1 MTRIKSI
8 GRYLESL
15 RMSGYGAYISFASDP
30 VLGQGV
36 YEIILEGCVLK
47 LFEKGL
53 AISFKG
59 DSVDVFYSDILNIV
73 SHLSAE
79 VFSKASE
86 SQSVDVK
93 VPLEIHVSE
102 RVLALEVQLLA
113 YSRVVIIL
121 NYLWGGL
128 KNKG

>member
-1 MTRIKSI
+1 MTRIKPVV
-8 GRYLESL
+8 RYLESL
-15 RMSGYGAYISFASDP
+15 SASGYGAYISFASDP

-36 YEIILEGCVLK
+36 YEIVLEGCVLR

-53 AISFKG
+53 TISFKG
-59 DSVDVFYSDILNIV
+59 EIVDVFYFDILDIA

-86 SQSVDVK
+86 SQNVDVK
-93 VPLEIHVSE
+93 VPLEIYVSE
-102 RVLALEVQLLA
+102 RVVALEVQLLA
-113 YSRVVIIL
+113 YSRVVNVL

-128 KNKG
+128 KE

>member
-1 MTRIKSI
+1 MTRIKPVV
-8 GRYLESL
+8 RYLESL
-15 RMSGYGAYISFASDP
+15 SASGYGAYISFASDP

-36 YEIILEGCVLK
+36 YEIVLEGCVLR

-53 AISFKG
+53 TISFKG
-59 DSVDVFYSDILNIV
+59 EIVDVFYSDILDIA

-86 SQSVDVK
+86 SQNVDVK
-93 VPLEIHVSE
+93 VPLEIYVSE
-102 RVLALEVQLLA
+102 RVVALEVQLLA
-113 YSRVVIIL
+113 YSRVVNVL

-128 KNKG
+128 KE